1 MKRFIAVLLVVGLF
15 MGCGMMELKDDAIGN
30 TTGYFAGKGMGY
42 AVNEGAPNSVS
53 ALEAVYD
60 GFMARTIELEMV
72 PPAESMA
79 LYTSCITILGL
90 EVDDTYG
97 LISDLTF
104 MLSQFGGKLIPVPGG
119 DPVISGLQ
127 PIPRAVYMS
136 FEFGYDS
143 GKRLSQQ

>member
-1 MKRFIAVLLVVGLF
+1 MKRFIAVIAVLLVVGLF

-72 PPAESMA
+72 PPAESIA
-79 LYTSCITILGL
+79 LYTSCITIWGL

-104 MLSQFGGKLIPVPGG
+104 MIILFSKTIYIFFYETNVHLLKRQR
-119 DPVISGLQ
+119 LQ
-127 PIPRAVYMS
+127 
-136 FEFGYDS
+136 
-143 GKRLSQQ
+143 